1 MSPKFQHNIYIV
13 KEREALLCSTVFLFS
28 DCVAPQYESRLVDE
42 ACRSHG
48 FFLVVNHKV
57 DANLISN
64 VHRYMDTLFCMPL
77 FEKTK
82 SNASSFTR
90 RIMELLGMIKPELT
104 FETRSH
110 YDPTPLNVLRQDYV
124 IGLQVFVDNKW
135 YSIHQ
140 NFNRYVVNI
149 GSRFM
154 VVNPPTEFVDNK
166 KPQLYPDFTWPALLE
181 FTQKHHRADM
191 NTIQAFT

>member
-1 MSPKFQHNIYIV
+1 MNPIWKMSPKFQHNIYIV
-13 KEREALLCSTVFLFS
+13 KEREALLCSTGTSSSPYWITVFLFS

-90 RIMELLGMIKPELT
+90 RFSVKLPWKETLFMTLWERRLIEHSWRVFQRLLGEC
-104 FETRSH
+104 F
-110 YDPTPLNVLRQDYV
+110 N
-124 IGLQVFVDNKW
+124 GLGYGKF
-135 YSIHQ
+135 S
-140 NFNRYVVNI
+140 
-149 GSRFM
+149 M
-154 VVNPPTEFVDNK
+154 
-166 KPQLYPDFTWPALLE
+166 
-181 FTQKHHRADM
+181 
-191 NTIQAFT
+191 